1 LIQKEYCILG
11 SSGFLGSH
19 FAAKLGDNAI
29 LHSNSAFPTQKF
41 ESSLNLNFHPTTL
54 DSLDEV
60 FSNYKFK
67 TVINCVA
74 NADVDDCEKNP
85 LQANFINGE
94 VPKTLAQ
101 LSIRHKFKLIQISTD
116 AVFNGEKS
124 FRKEYESC
132 EPSTVYGLSKLKGEQ
147 NVLETATNSIV
158 ARVNFVGHSERK
170 PTLFDF
176 IYKNLKAKREI
187 SGYTNIF
194 FTPLIVDQTVSAI
207 LKLDQLNVNGIYHI
221 AGENRLS
228 KYDFAKLVCRIWDLD
243 PVNLL
248 PVEYVSNVPRPLDLS
263 LDSTKI
269 RELGI
274 SFPSILDSLK
284 AYRLTK
290 RSELL

>member
-1 LIQKEYCILG
+1 M
-11 SSGFLGSH
+11 
-19 FAAKLGDNAI
+19 AKLGDKAI
-29 LHSNSAFPTQKF
+29 LHSNSALPIQKF
-41 ESSLNLNFHPTTL
+41 ESSFNLNFHSATL
-54 DSLDEV
+54 ESLDEV

-74 NADVDDCEKNP
+74 NADIDDCEKNP

-94 VPKTLAQ
+94 VPKKLAQ
-101 LSIRHKFKLIQISTD
+101 LSDRYKFKLIQISTD
-116 AVFNGEKS
+116 AVFNGKDS
-124 FRKEYESC
+124 FRKENDSC

-147 NVLETATNSIV
+147 NVLDTTSNSIV

-170 PTLFDF
+170 LTLFDF
-176 IYKNLKAKREI
+176 IYKNLKEKREI

-207 LKLDQLNVNGIYHI
+207 LKLDELDVSGIYHV

-228 KYDFAKLVCRIWDLD
+228 KYDFAKLVCEVWNLD
-243 PVNLL
+243 SVNLL
-248 PVEYVSNVPRPLDLS
+248 PAEYVSNVPRPLDLS
-263 LDSTKI
+263 LDSTRT

-284 AYRLTK
+284 AYRQK
-290 RSELL
+290 NRGKLL